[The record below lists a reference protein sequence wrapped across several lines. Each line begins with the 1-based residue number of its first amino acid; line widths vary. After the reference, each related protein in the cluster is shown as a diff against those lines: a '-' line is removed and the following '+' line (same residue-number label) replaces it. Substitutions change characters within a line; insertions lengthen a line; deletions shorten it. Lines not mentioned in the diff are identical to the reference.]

1 MLKLSWGRKVVQ
13 TLRQRSGLVAKK
25 LGMTRVFIEDGSHVP
40 VTVLALEGCQVVAQ
54 KTQERDGY
62 TALQM
67 GAGAAKPKRVS
78 KAERERFAKA
88 KVEPKKKLVEFRV
101 VEDGFIDIGSVMS
114 ADHFVVGQ
122 KVDIAGVSIGKGFAG
137 AMKRHNFS
145 GLRATHGV
153 SISHRSHGSTG
164 QCQDPGKVFKGKKM
178 AGHMG
183 AVRVTT
189 QNIEIVRT
197 DVAEGLILVQGGVPG
212 SKGSWVE
219 IRDAI
224 KGVKVDDLPLPGKFT
239 AAVAEEKP
247 APKAEKAAPA
257 ADFVDAVILVDG
269 IGPKGEEVLAAADVT
284 TLTQLA
290 SLSAEQITE
299 LEEKIG
305 KPGIFA
311 KEEWVAQAKEM
322 IGGAAP
328 RAQVDK
334 DLAAKM
340 LKDTKASGEEA

>member
-1 MLKLSWGRKVVQ
+1 MLQ
-13 TLRQRSGLVAKK
+13 QAQRAGILAKK
-25 LGMTRVFIEDGSHVP
+25 LGMTRVFTEEGAVVP

-54 KTQERDGY
+54 KTQDRDGY
-62 TALQM
+62 TALQL
-67 GAGAAKPKRVS
+67 GSGAAKPKRVS

-88 KVEPKKKLVEFRV
+88 KVAPKKKLVEFRV
-101 VEDGFIDIGSVMS
+101 AGENMIEVGAAMS
-114 ADHFVVGQ
+114 ADHFVIGQ
-122 KVDIAGVSIGKGFAG
+122 KVDVAGVSIGKGFAG

-178 AGHMG
+178 ARHMG

-189 QNIEIVRT
+189 QNVEVVRT
-197 DVAEGLILVQGGVPG
+197 DVEDGLILIQGSVPG
-212 SKGSWVE
+212 SKGTWIE
-219 IRDAI
+219 IRDAV
-224 KGVKVDDLPLPGKFT
+224 KGTKVDVLPMPGKFT
-239 AAVAEEKP
+239 AGVVEEKAVP
-247 APKAEKAAPA
+247 ETKETTKADAPKFA
-257 ADFVDAVILVDG
+257 DAVILVDG
-269 IGPKGEEVLAAADVT
+269 IGPKGEEVLAAAGIT
-284 TLTQLA
+284 TLTQLVA
-290 SLSAEQITE
+290 LSAEDITG

-305 KPGIFA
+305 KPGVFE

-322 IGGAAP
+322 IGGAEP

-340 LKDTKASGEEA
+340 LKGQEAGKEE